1 MFCILYLF
9 SFGQESTAT
18 LLSYVGNETPN
29 SSSLLNP
36 NSALF
41 TVNEWE
47 EIFKL
52 NHTLRYTQFTIDWQ
66 VSSQSTEFKKS
77 DFKMTLREMFYD
89 VSLTDQLDLSI
100 GRKLFKEGSGY
111 YKNPAA
117 YLNVKKQAGDISDR
131 LKSNEGRDIIGLN
144 YFFDSSDLQIVYS
157 PNYTIEQWKTDI
169 KSHDITAKYYFLKW
183 DTDISFVYNYRSTLS
198 DRFGVILANTVSD
211 ALEVH
216 AEASVQYG
224 TEKTYHK
231 NIDPSKPHQVY
242 QTLPYATEREDRWI
256 SQVLFGLNYTSSF
269 GLNIIAEYS
278 YDGDGLSKSEW
289 NNLVHYTNYLLKL
302 STQPMTDI
310 AREGVYNNIKWV
322 AYSLNQQ
329 KEYLF
334 VRAAQPIKDIELS
347 AISIHNLYDGSA
359 VLIGQLDYSI
369 FGINT
374 VFQSMWFTGKQ
385 TSDYGT
391 LFSDHE
397 LSLQIAYHF

>member
-1 MFCILYLF
+1 M
-9 SFGQESTAT
+9 
-18 LLSYVGNETPN
+18 
-29 SSSLLNP
+29 
-36 NSALF
+36 
-41 TVNEWE
+41 
-47 EIFKL
+47 
-52 NHTLRYTQFTIDWQ
+52 
-66 VSSQSTEFKKS
+66 
-77 DFKMTLREMFYD
+77 
-89 VSLTDQLDLSI
+89 
-100 GRKLFKEGSGY
+100 
-111 YKNPAA
+111 
-117 YLNVKKQAGDISDR
+117 
-131 LKSNEGRDIIGLN
+131 
-144 YFFDSSDLQIVYS
+144 
-157 PNYTIEQWKTDI
+157 
-169 KSHDITAKYYFLKW
+169 
-183 DTDISFVYNYRSTLS
+183 
-198 DRFGVILANTVSD
+198 
-211 ALEVH
+211 
-216 AEASVQYG
+216 
-224 TEKTYHK
+224 
-231 NIDPSKPHQVY
+231 
-242 QTLPYATEREDRWI
+242 
-256 SQVLFGLNYTSSF
+256 LFGLNYTSSF